1 MVEKIKKLICK
12 WQGHDWKAAKR
23 DNIYS
28 TETIYV
34 CKRCGETTVI
44 QSRRQETT
52 DDTKD
57 IPLEKI

>member
-44 QSRRQETT
+44 QSRR
-52 DDTKD
+52 
-57 IPLEKI
+57 